1 MNTKG
6 IRNLYPDIPDKTPC
20 SKSAAMDVVETSDM
34 VRSIITNRVGELAAK
49 EKARNE

>member
-1 MNTKG
+1 
-6 IRNLYPDIPDKTPC
+6 
-20 SKSAAMDVVETSDM
+20 MDVVETSDM